1 MTIRCFIVVII
12 IILNAI
18 KRKRWKWKS
27 LGEVATIFSLVVVVF
42 FLLYREFYS
51 RFVLLFGRNGWSSQI
66 LSVCMCILCIDIF
79 MTTLYSC
86 KNPMFSSSTNETNTR
101 KTETEEI
108 ISFHRI
114 AIKQWHWLV
123 IPLNSHEKH
132 IYQ

>member
-27 LGEVATIFSLVVVVF
+27 LGEVATIFGLVVVVIFSF
-42 FLLYREFYS
+42 FIENFIL
-51 RFVLLFGRNGWSSQI
+51 VLFSFSEETVEVHKFSLC
-66 LSVCMCILCIDIF
+66 VCILCIDIF